1 MEAPS
6 ESIILIVFG
15 LVFLWAGVNGWRE
28 SREHFK
34 RGQKTE
40 AVIVALENTHLQGTD
55 NTKPVKGYRA
65 IYAYRDE
72 DGNAHQMPGSGKS
85 TRKGAF
91 PIGARKTVF
100 FNPDR
105 PIEVQDSPARVFSS
119 LTFALVAG
127 AGAGMIA
134 FGIAD
139 LVLDWDL

>member
-1 MEAPS
+1 M
-6 ESIILIVFG
+6 SIILIVLG

-40 AVIVALENTHLQGTD
+40 AVIVALEDTWIETTENTQ
-55 NTKPVKGYRA
+55 GYRA
-65 IYAYRDE
+65 IYAYRDN
-72 DGNAHQMPGSGKS
+72 DGNEHQIRGNRKS

-100 FNPDR
+100 FTPDR
-105 PIEVQDSPARVFSS
+105 PMEVQDSPAKVFSG

-127 AGAGMIA
+127 AGMVA
-134 FGIAD
+134 FGIAA

>member
-1 MEAPS
+1 M
-6 ESIILIVFG
+6 SIILIVLG

-34 RGQKTE
+34 HGQKTE
-40 AVIVALENTHLQGTD
+40 AVIVALEDTWIETTENTQ
-55 NTKPVKGYRA
+55 GYRA
-65 IYAYRDE
+65 IYAYRDN
-72 DGNAHQMPGSGKS
+72 DGNEHQMRGSRKS

-105 PIEVQDSPARVFSS
+105 PMEVQDSPAKVFSG

-127 AGAGMIA
+127 AGMVA
-134 FGIAD
+134 FGIAA
-139 LVLDWDL
+139 LVLGWDL